1 MNLENNGERMDIN
14 FFNMDYN
21 SFDIYQKSHYKR
33 YEFSKSLVSSE
44 DFIGDFACGSGYGSM
59 MLSQVSKQ
67 VIGVDIDSTTIN
79 EIKKRYSKIEN
90 VNFEC
95 KNILNI
101 DYNNT
106 FDKIISFETIEHFSE
121 EEINQVLEKF
131 YNSLK
136 ENGKLIFST
145 PYDQEKSENSMK
157 FHKTF
162 YIVED
167 KIKKFLEPFFTV
179 EEFFYQNYLT
189 HDIGKN
195 IEPKHFI
202 ICIANKKK

>member
-14 FFNMDYN
+14 FFNMDYD

-44 DFIGDFACGSGYGSM
+44 DFIGDFACGSGYGTI
-59 MLSQVSKQ
+59 MLSTVCKN
-67 VIGVDIDSTTIN
+67 VLGIDIDSITIN
-79 EIKKRYSKIEN
+79 EIKKRYIEIEN

-95 KNILNI
+95 KNILDI
-101 DYNNT
+101 DYTNK

-121 EEINQVLEKF
+121 EEITQVLEKF
-131 YNSLK
+131 NKSLK

-162 YIVED
+162 YIVEE
-167 KIKKFLEPFFTV
+167 KIKKFLEPFFNI

-189 HDIGKN
+189 HDIGKT